1 MRRGLILGALLAI
14 GQLALGADRPQRQW
28 FLQAEK
34 ALVQGKID
42 QFRRRMERLDD
53 YPLAPYLWSRFY
65 RDHPQPL
72 AEVAA
77 FLQRYADTRYARPV
91 RIALLKHLAERQR
104 WRTFLRFYRDVGQTE
119 LRCHYAWALHRL
131 GQDDRSWRETKA
143 LWLVGRSQ
151 PKACDRIFA
160 HWRRAGRIEETL
172 IWRRFRL
179 ALDAG
184 KPQLAGYLAGQ
195 LPPGQRR
202 RAEFWLEVHRDP
214 EAYACRTWP
223 KALRRDGEIFVHA
236 IRRLV
241 RRDLE
246 AAIRWWRRDAERFPL
261 TAAQTAKVR
270 RAVGLRLA
278 WRHDPRAWDWLARI
292 PDSLSDKAV
301 AAWRVRAALRQRHWY
316 RARRALARL
325 PADLRDAGQWRYWA
339 ARVSE
344 RQGEAQR
351 AAALFRRVAG
361 ETGFYGFLAADRLGL
376 AYAIDH
382 RPVEPSE
389 ATLAALADSR
399 TVRAIREF
407 LALDRYW
414 EARREWWY
422 LLKHADR
429 DTLLAAAR
437 LAQAMGWPQ
446 MAIFAVARAEH
457 WQDLEIRF
465 PLDFVDQIRKYASA
479 RKLDPAYVYGIV
491 RRESA
496 FDERARSPVG
506 ARGLMQLMPA
516 TARRVARRLNER
528 WRSLRSLEDPD
539 TNLRYGTAYFRSL
552 LERLGGHFVLATAAY
567 NAGPHRVERWLP
579 AHTLAADIWIET
591 IPFRE
596 TRRYVRAVLTYAM
609 IYRKRLGLKA
619 KRLDEYARPV
629 PGTPRRQVAQDASGD
644 CRAALPGH

>member
-1 MRRGLILGALLAI
+1 MRFGLILGMLLAAA
-14 GQLALGADRPQRQW
+14 QFAVGADLPQRRT
-28 FLQAEK
+28 FLEAEK
-34 ALVQGKID
+34 ALEQDDIAR
-42 QFRRRMERLDD
+42 FRREMKALRDH
-53 YPLAPYLWSRFY
+53 PLAPYLWSRFY
-65 RDHPQPL
+65 RSHPRPL

-91 RIALLKHLAERQR
+91 RIALLKYLAERRR
-104 WRTFLRFYRDVGQTE
+104 WRDFLRFYQDVGRTE
-119 LRCHYAWALHRL
+119 IRCHYAWALHRL
-131 GQDDRSWRETKA
+131 GRDERSWRETKA

-151 PKACDRIFA
+151 PKSCDRLFA
-160 HWRRAGRIEETL
+160 HWRRVGRIDGAL

-179 ALDAG
+179 SLDTG
-184 KPQLAGYLAGQ
+184 KPRLAGYLAGQ

-214 EAYACRTWP
+214 AAYICRSWP
-223 KALRRDGEIFVHA
+223 KAFRRDGEIFVHA
-236 IRRLV
+236 LQRLA

-246 AAIRWWRRDAERFPL
+246 AAIRWWRRDAERFSL
-261 TAAQTAKVR
+261 TAAQRAKVR
-270 RAVGLRLA
+270 RAIGLRLA
-278 WRHDPRAWDWLARI
+278 WRHDPRAWDWLAQI
-292 PDSLSDKAV
+292 SDPLSDEAV
-301 AAWRVRAALRQRHWY
+301 AAWRVRAALRQRQWH
-316 RARRALARL
+316 RVRQALARL
-325 PADLRDAGQWRYWA
+325 PAELRDTSQWRYWA

-351 AAALFRRVAG
+351 AAALFRQVAG

-389 ATLAALADSR
+389 TTLAALARSR
-399 TVRAIREF
+399 TIRAIEAF

-422 LLKHADR
+422 LLEHADR

-437 LAQAMGWPQ
+437 LAQAMGWRQ

-457 WQDLEIRF
+457 WQDLDIRF
-465 PLDFVDQIRKYASA
+465 PVDFFDQVRKYASA
-479 RKLDPAYVYGIV
+479 RNLDPAYVYGII

-496 FDERARSPVG
+496 FDERVRSPAG

-516 TARRVARRLNER
+516 TARRVARRLDER
-528 WRSLRSLEDPD
+528 WRSPRSLEDPD

-552 LERLGGHFVLATAAY
+552 LEEWGGHFVLATAAY
-567 NAGPHRVERWLP
+567 NAGPHRVKRWLP

-596 TRRYVRAVLTYAM
+596 TRRYVRAVLSYAV
-609 IYRKRLGLKA
+609 IYRKRLGLEG
-619 KRLDEYARPV
+619 KRLDEYTRPV
-629 PGTPRRQVAQDASGD
+629 PGAARPEPLRHASEA
-644 CRAALPGH
+644 CRLAG